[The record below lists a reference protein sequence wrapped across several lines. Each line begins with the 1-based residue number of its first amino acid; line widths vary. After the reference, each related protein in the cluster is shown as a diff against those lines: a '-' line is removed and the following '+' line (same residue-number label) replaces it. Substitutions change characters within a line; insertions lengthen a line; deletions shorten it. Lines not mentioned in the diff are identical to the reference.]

1 MYINHIYEVYL
12 SPLDCHIKDVSII
25 QNSII
30 QIVMIIMKQASDSSN
45 FV

>member
-1 MYINHIYEVYL
+1 MRYIV

-30 QIVMIIMKQASDSSN
+30 QIVMNIMKQVFIFN
-45 FV
+45 